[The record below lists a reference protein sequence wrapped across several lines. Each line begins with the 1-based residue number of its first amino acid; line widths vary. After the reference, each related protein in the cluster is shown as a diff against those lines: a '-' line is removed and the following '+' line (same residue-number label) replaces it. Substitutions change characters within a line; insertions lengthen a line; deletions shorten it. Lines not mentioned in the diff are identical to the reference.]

1 MRRLFFIAVANHQQ
15 RYFRNLLAHTG
26 LPGQVLTWRGLL
38 RHWRPFVRSGLSA
51 GEHRIWAEEKIAERR
66 RKGKSVSPWYRW
78 GLHLEQRMAAAA
90 LTRLARAHDGEL
102 VIGVWNGGH
111 RYHQMAR
118 RILERGGG
126 QMLYFEN
133 GILPGTTTL
142 DPQGVNYYNSVPRDP
157 AAFYQRACPGH
168 DHDGVTLVPR
178 APRCHKG
185 DAIELPERYWFVP
198 FQDDRDTQIR
208 EHSPWLEDMRALFDA
223 LSTHHD
229 GRHPMLVFKEHPS
242 SPIRYPDLHERS
254 GPRERFANGNDT
266 QTLIEDADAVITV
279 NSTVGL
285 EAILL
290 GKPVL
295 VLGRAFYAIPGLTL
309 SAEGPEELAEAL
321 HRLSDWKPDPVLRR
335 KFLDYLSRDYCV
347 PGSWREP
354 DRAHWRA
361 VEARVRGYLTARKTA
376 TS

>member
-1 MRRLFFIAVANHQQ
+1 
-15 RYFRNLLAHTG
+15 
-26 LPGQVLTWRGLL
+26 
-38 RHWRPFVRSGLSA
+38 
-51 GEHRIWAEEKIAERR
+51 
-66 RKGKSVSPWYRW
+66 
-78 GLHLEQRMAAAA
+78 
-90 LTRLARAHDGEL
+90 
-102 VIGVWNGGH
+102 
-111 RYHQMAR
+111 
-118 RILERGGG
+118 
-126 QMLYFEN
+126 
-133 GILPGTTTL
+133 
-142 DPQGVNYYNSVPRDP
+142 
-157 AAFYQRACPGH
+157 
-168 DHDGVTLVPR
+168 
-178 APRCHKG
+178 
-185 DAIELPERYWFVP
+185 
-198 FQDDRDTQIR
+198 
-208 EHSPWLEDMRALFDA
+208 
-223 LSTHHD
+223 
-229 GRHPMLVFKEHPS
+229 MLVFKEHPS

-335 KFLDYLSRDYCV
+335 KFLDYLSQDYCV